1 MRTLLQNLLIVLSLC
16 VSSLM
21 TFQCKFSREKQDS
34 LNRIDSLS
42 RDTAKPAYNPYKA
55 GQGTK
60 VYDQQREVLGNLD
73 SLVTPQ
79 QHVPN
84 Y

>member
-1 MRTLLQNLLIVLSLC
+1 
-16 VSSLM
+16 M
-21 TFQCKFSREKQDS
+21 TFHCKFSREKQDS
-34 LNRIDSLS
+34 LNRVDSLT
-42 RDTAKPAYNPYKA
+42 RDTTKPAYNPYKV

-79 QHVPN
+79 QQIPN